1 MTSNYAPFFHN
12 VDAPDH
18 GRAFRVTDA
27 GGLNISVAAGR
38 ARIDQTVFEFGAATP
53 LVLLGASTYR
63 IYIDNAGNITAA
75 VVGAYPANSI
85 PLAIVVTG
93 AATITSITDN
103 RCFFYEDTAAGGG
116 GGYDTIEDEG
126 GALPQRTVIDFVGL
140 GVTAA
145 DVGGET
151 RVTIPGGG
159 APHNLLDGVTHPD
172 TVAQAVS
179 AGSLVFGDDT
189 PDWNELVRAVPAAN
203 VRNVLGL
210 DFGDTV
216 PAWKAALDAVN
227 PADVA
232 GFLGAAPGTSLIF
245 SHRDHVHAHPNI
257 AQDIHNIYA
266 YLPGRLGGQ
275 TLRGDTAAAGNL
287 VLQSTANAAR
297 GFVQFPDDLQFTAT
311 PKAIFDNLG
320 LRRIQV
326 QSVNPFEII
335 FTGAGATDA
344 CRMADTGFFG
354 GPVPVGY
361 GRLSFGS
368 PAITGAVIGMGG
380 ALTRTA
386 NFYGFGATPAV
397 RATGTFLE
405 VIGLKGDA
413 ACRVDLGQTVT
424 DVGGMLFS
432 ATKIAGHAGTITRMY
447 GAKTF
452 LQSLDA
458 TAVAEGMGLWAA
470 SPFFSVGGI
479 TTIYGVRADNQG
491 NAAVTDAVNI
501 FADTCSGAA
510 NNYIMWLGAAFPG
523 GTPLLRLDPGAP
535 GVGNTGLF
543 LAEGVGPAL
552 RQVQF
557 MDPGVG
563 GVNFAGG
570 ERVMILV

>member
-1 MTSNYAPFFHN
+1 MTNNYAPFFHN

-38 ARIDQTVFEFGAATP
+38 ARVDQTVFEFGAATP
-53 LVLLGASTYR
+53 FLLLAASTYR
-63 IYIDNAGNITAA
+63 IYIDAAGAITAA
-75 VVGAYPANSI
+75 IVGAYPANSN

-103 RCFFYEDTAAGGG
+103 RCFFHEGTGG
-116 GGYDTIEDEG
+116 
-126 GALPQRTVIDFVGL
+126 
-140 GVTAA
+140 
-145 DVGGET
+145 
-151 RVTIPGGG
+151 GGG

-179 AGSLVFGDDT
+179 AGSLVYGDNT
-189 PDWNELVRAVPAAN
+189 PDWNELIRAVPAAN

-216 PAWKAALDAVN
+216 PAWKTALDAVN
-227 PADVA
+227 PADIA
-232 GFLGAAPGTSLIF
+232 AAAAPGVNLIF

-257 AQDIHNIYA
+257 AADLHDVYA
-266 YLPGRLGGQ
+266 LLAGRAGGQ
-275 TLRGDTAAAGNL
+275 TLIGGTGAGEDL
-287 VLQSTANAAR
+287 VLQSTSHATR
-297 GFVQFPDDLQFTAT
+297 GHIQTPDDFQFTVT
-311 PKAIFDNLG
+311 DRGIFDAAAVERL
-320 LRRIQV
+320 QV
-326 QSVNPFEII
+326 ASVNPFIK
-335 FTGAGATDA
+335 FVSGTGAQDHFRF
-344 CRMADTGFFG
+344 CDSLIFGFS
-354 GPVPVGY
+354 PTGY
-361 GRLSFGS
+361 GRLYFGA
-368 PAITGAVIGMGG
+368 PTVVGAVIGMGG
-380 ALTRTA
+380 AITRTT
-386 NFYGFGATPAV
+386 NFYGVSATPVA
-397 RATGTFLE
+397 RATASFSE
-405 VIGLKGDA
+405 VVGVHGNA
-413 ACRVDLGQTVT
+413 AIRVDLGQTVT
-424 DVGGMLFS
+424 EAGGLQFF
-432 ATKIAGHAGTITRMY
+432 ATKVAGHAGTLTRMY
-447 GAKTF
+447 GAKVFISSADSTPV
-452 LQSLDA
+452 A
-458 TAVAEGMGLWAA
+458 TGMAVWAA
-470 SPFFSVGGI
+470 SPIFSIGGV
-479 TTIYGVRADNQG
+479 TTNYGVRADNQG
-491 NAAVTDAVNI
+491 SASVTDAVNI